1 MKKLIIS
8 LFLILGSTITFSQDL
23 KSYIIL
29 SDEIITNVKTFP
41 LPQEVSASSGLSRY
55 GDFILTHNDHYK
67 GNIYV
72 LDTLGDMVDSIE
84 TGLNFIDLE
93 DIAQDE
99 RYIYLGDFG
108 NNARGNRYDLMIYRV
123 DKNSI
128 GGRVIVDTIHFTY
141 SEQKELKRS
150 PYGNWTD
157 FDCEAMI
164 ALDTALV
171 LFTKEWISYGSAMYY
186 LPKTPGNHV
195 AIHKDYLDIA
205 GLITGATYLEEENE
219 LFLVGYTNL
228 LMPYIIRLYDYED
241 RDFFSG
247 KIQKYSLP
255 LSAHQVEGI
264 TFFGDYLFYVSNEF
278 FQKLFVQTSAKL
290 HRVDL
295 RDYIIDNEE
304 EYEE

>member
-108 NNARGNRYDLMIYRV
+108 NNARGN
-123 DKNSI
+123 
-128 GGRVIVDTIHFTY
+128 
-141 SEQKELKRS
+141 
-150 PYGNWTD
+150 
-157 FDCEAMI
+157 
-164 ALDTALV
+164 
-171 LFTKEWISYGSAMYY
+171 
-186 LPKTPGNHV
+186 
-195 AIHKDYLDIA
+195 
-205 GLITGATYLEEENE
+205 
-219 LFLVGYTNL
+219 
-228 LMPYIIRLYDYED
+228 
-241 RDFFSG
+241 
-247 KIQKYSLP
+247 
-255 LSAHQVEGI
+255 
-264 TFFGDYLFYVSNEF
+264 
-278 FQKLFVQTSAKL
+278 
-290 HRVDL
+290 
-295 RDYIIDNEE
+295 
-304 EYEE
+304 